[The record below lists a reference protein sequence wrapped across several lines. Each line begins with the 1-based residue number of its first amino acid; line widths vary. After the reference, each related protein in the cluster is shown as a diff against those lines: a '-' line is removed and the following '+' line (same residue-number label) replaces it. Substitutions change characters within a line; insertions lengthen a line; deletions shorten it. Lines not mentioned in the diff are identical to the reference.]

1 MDLARTIRFKIKNSS
16 LVGILKC
23 RLGSNRHKNL
33 NLEPQV
39 STFSG
44 RHRLSFLARSAYY
57 FTFHF
62 SPWAPTE
69 MIFLMTFVKTMFRKC
84 VLKRDVKS
92 PRFMSASRIF
102 QVGKFLCY
110 CKLSHV
116 KNVNHKLV
124 QPQNTFFSFGLLKS
138 PKALL
143 DIEVF

>member
-1 MDLARTIRFKIKNSS
+1 MSFRFQSPQKLEFGTTVFYIFWSIPSGFSSTIRV
-16 LVGILKC
+16 L
-23 RLGSNRHKNL
+23 
-33 NLEPQV
+33 
-39 STFSG
+39 
-44 RHRLSFLARSAYY
+44 
-57 FTFHF
+57 FHF
-62 SPWAPTE
+62 SSLSPRAPTE
-69 MIFLMTFVKTMFRKC
+69 MIFLMAFVKTMFRKC
-84 VLKRDVKS
+84 VSKRDVKS

-124 QPQNTFFSFGLLKS
+124 QPQNTFFSFVLLKS